1 MVKVGN
7 QLFTA
12 EGPGVVGR
20 LAKLGLNI
28 FLDLKFHD
36 IPNTVAGGVR
46 SAAGLPGVRLLT
58 LHAAGG
64 LEMMQ
69 AARRAVDSQKR
80 PPKLLGVTVL
90 TSMDAVAMA
99 SVGLSGT
106 PQTRAVALALL
117 AQQAGLDGVVSS
129 AHEVASIRQAC
140 GADFL
145 IVVPGIRP
153 ATSAVNDQ
161 SRVATPADA
170 IRAGASHLVVGRPIT
185 AAPDPRKA
193 AMAIAR
199 EIAAALRA

>member
-12 EGPGVVGR
+12 EGPGVVRR
-20 LAKLGLNI
+20 LAKLGLKI

-46 SAAGLPGVRLLT
+46 SAAGLPGVHLLT

-69 AARRAVDSQKR
+69 AARQAVDSQKR
-80 PPKLLGVTVL
+80 QPKLLGVTVL
-90 TSMDAVAMA
+90 TSMDVVTMA

-145 IVVPGIRP
+145 IVVPGVRP
-153 ATSAVNDQ
+153 ATSAANDQ

-170 IRAGASHLVVGRPIT
+170 IRAGASYLVVGRPIT

-199 EIAAALRA
+199 EIAAARRP